1 MQKSTILNSRSKDV
15 LPVEVKKIDPN
26 YTDMNH
32 TETNYIN
39 QENNKIPPTNVIDDA
54 NAYVDIIK
62 ENINYAGYMRS
73 PDLEIR
79 EMYDE
84 LFQVICDVACVK
96 RRTVNVGGQEYP
108 YELVRSRFLKLNNS
122 HLEYVMECMKHT
134 TTKITNIKAYMI
146 TALYNAPATMN
157 HYYQQ
162 EVQHDMYACG
172 KE

>member
-39 QENNKIPPTNVIDDA
+39 QENNKIPPTDVIDDA

-122 HLEYVMECMKHT
+122 HLEYVMECM
-134 TTKITNIKAYMI
+134 
-146 TALYNAPATMN
+146 
-157 HYYQQ
+157 
-162 EVQHDMYACG
+162 
-172 KE
+172 

>member
-39 QENNKIPPTNVIDDA
+39 QENNKIPPTDVIDDA

-84 LFQVICDVACVK
+84 L
-96 RRTVNVGGQEYP
+96 
-108 YELVRSRFLKLNNS
+108 L
-122 HLEYVMECMKHT
+122 
-134 TTKITNIKAYMI
+134 
-146 TALYNAPATMN
+146 
-157 HYYQQ
+157 
-162 EVQHDMYACG
+162 
-172 KE
+172 

>member
-26 YTDMNH
+26 Y
-32 TETNYIN
+32 IN
-39 QENNKIPPTNVIDDA
+39 QENNKIPPTDVIDDA

-84 LFQVICDVACVK
+84 LFHVICDVICVK

>member
-26 YTDMNH
+26 Y
-32 TETNYIN
+32 IN
-39 QENNKIPPTNVIDDA
+39 QENNKIPPTDVIDDA

-96 RRTVNVGGQEYP
+96 RRTVNVSGQEYP

-122 HLEYVMECMKHT
+122 NLEYVMECMKHT
-134 TTKITNIKAYMI
+134 KDNIKAYMI

>member
-39 QENNKIPPTNVIDDA
+39 QENNKIPPTDVIDDA

>member
-39 QENNKIPPTNVIDDA
+39 QENNKIPPTDVIDDA

-84 LFQVICDVACVK
+84 LFQVICDVICVK

>member
-1 MQKSTILNSRSKDV
+1 
-15 LPVEVKKIDPN
+15 
-26 YTDMNH
+26 MNN

-39 QENNKIPPTNVIDDA
+39 HINQEKNKTPLADVIDVIDDA

-62 ENINYAGYMRS
+62 ENINYSGYMRS
-73 PDLEIR
+73 QNLEIR
-79 EMYDE
+79 EMYDK
-84 LFQVICDVACVK
+84 LFQVICEVVCVK

-108 YELVRSRFLKLNNS
+108 YELVSSRFLKLNNS

-134 TTKITNIKAYMI
+134 KDNIKAYMI
-146 TALYNAPATMN
+146 TALYNVPATMN

>member
-39 QENNKIPPTNVIDDA
+39 QENNKIPPTDVIDDA

-162 EVQHDMYACG
+162 EVQHDMYACE

>member
-39 QENNKIPPTNVIDDA
+39 QENNKIPPTDVIDDA

-84 LFQVICDVACVK
+84 LFQVICDVICVK

-162 EVQHDMYACG
+162 EVQHDLYACG

>member
-15 LPVEVKKIDPN
+15 LPVEVKKIDHN

-39 QENNKIPPTNVIDDA
+39 QENNKIPPTDVIDDA

>member
-1 MQKSTILNSRSKDV
+1 
-15 LPVEVKKIDPN
+15 
-26 YTDMNH
+26 MNN

-39 QENNKIPPTNVIDDA
+39 HINQEKNKTPLADVIDVIDDV

-62 ENINYAGYMRS
+62 ENINYSGYMRIQN
-73 PDLEIR
+73 LEIR

-84 LFQVICDVACVK
+84 LFQVICEVVCVK

-134 TTKITNIKAYMI
+134 KDNIKAYMI

-162 EVQHDMYACG
+162 EVQHDIYACG